1 VVLAVYDVTSVAS
14 FEEMKLWIEEVMNNS
29 GSNVKI
35 VIVGNKIDLIDQ
47 ENKSAELEPVS
58 LNDANNYANSLQS
71 TLKLTSAY
79 DNKGI

>member
-14 FEEMKLWIEEVMNNS
+14 FEEMKLWIEEVRNNS

-47 ENKSAELEPVS
+47 ENKSAEFEPVS
-58 LNDANNYANSLQS
+58 LNDAKNYANSLQS

>member
-1 VVLAVYDVTSVAS
+1 MTSVTS
-14 FEEMKLWIEEVMNNS
+14 FEEMKLWIEEVRNHS

-58 LNDANNYANSLQS
+58 LNDAKNYANSLQS

>member
-1 VVLAVYDVTSVAS
+1 MTSVAS
-14 FEEMKLWIEEVMNNS
+14 FEEMKLWIEEVRNNS

-47 ENKSAELEPVS
+47 ENKSAEFEPVS
-58 LNDANNYANSLQS
+58 LNDAKNYANSLQS

>member
-1 VVLAVYDVTSVAS
+1 
-14 FEEMKLWIEEVMNNS
+14 M
-29 GSNVKI
+29 KI

-47 ENKSAELEPVS
+47 ENKSAEFEPVS
-58 LNDANNYANSLQS
+58 LNDAKNYANSLQS

>member
-58 LNDANNYANSLQS
+58 LNDAKNYANSLQS

>member
-1 VVLAVYDVTSVAS
+1 MVLAVYDVTSVAS
-14 FEEMKLWIEEVMNNS
+14 FEEMKLWIEEVRNNS

-47 ENKSAELEPVS
+47 ENKSAEFEPVS
-58 LNDANNYANSLQS
+58 LNDAKNYANSLQS